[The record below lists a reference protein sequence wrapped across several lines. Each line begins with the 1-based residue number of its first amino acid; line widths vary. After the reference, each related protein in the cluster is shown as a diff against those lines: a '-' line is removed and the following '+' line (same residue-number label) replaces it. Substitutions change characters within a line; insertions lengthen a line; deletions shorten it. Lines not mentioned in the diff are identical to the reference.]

1 VFSGDAITTRL
12 TMRMGL
18 LALLAAIGIGLAVVV
33 NVARGTSGYAA
44 GTPTVMLL
52 VLASLGIQ
60 ALLISMLAYQIE
72 NLNLPVKRPVVRCRR
87 IESRERA
94 EVHATAP

>member
-1 VFSGDAITTRL
+1 LGYLQEGLIAVLSGDAITTKL
-12 TMRMGL
+12 TMGLGVIVLL
-18 LALLAAIGIGLAVVV
+18 LAVGLGMVIIAYVL
-33 NVARGTSGYAA
+33 NGQSGYTA

-72 NLNLPVKRPVVRCRR
+72 NLNLPVRRPVVRVR
-87 IESRERA
+87 SRNL
-94 EVHATAP
+94 